1 MGFLNL
7 FVGGLIVGIFW
18 VIYFGI
24 IVVRLDVFVIGF
36 SFVFVFGIKMGF
48 LNLLVFGYMMYG
60 LLNIS
65 VGGDGVGFVWV
76 MYCGIKD
83 IVFLKLFVIGL
94 WNWFVNGVKIGW
106 SKSLVIGI
114 FSVKKVVVGWVF
126 AGDFVVIVDKF
137 EEEIKIVVLFSLY
150 IRWI

>member
-1 MGFLNL
+1 
-7 FVGGLIVGIFW
+7 
-18 VIYFGI
+18 
-24 IVVRLDVFVIGF
+24 
-36 SFVFVFGIKMGF
+36 MGF

-106 SKSLVIGI
+106 LKSLVIGI
-114 FSVKKVVVGWVF
+114 FLVKKVVVGWVVG
-126 AGDFVVIVDKF
+126 GDFVVIVVKF
-137 EEEIKIVVLFSLY
+137 EEEIKRVVLFSLY